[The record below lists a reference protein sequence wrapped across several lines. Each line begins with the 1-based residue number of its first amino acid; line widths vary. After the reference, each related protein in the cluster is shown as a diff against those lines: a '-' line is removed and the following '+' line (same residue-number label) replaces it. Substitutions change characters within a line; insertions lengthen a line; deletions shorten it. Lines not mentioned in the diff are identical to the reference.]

1 MAKHGF
7 LDVLEAALDK
17 HFTYDYEL
25 NWDKKNHAVDL
36 AFILEAQN
44 VAGIETVDDE
54 GNASSEDIFLEE
66 YVLFYN
72 QDKSRFDEEDY
83 LVALP
88 FDAKKG
94 FSAEFLTYFAG
105 FLKDTADQGLDD
117 LMDFWW
123 TQKPKILRFL
133 GTERLLKRQ
142 SRLVGGRILPISEV
156 LSWFMKCYWL
166 QNLLK

>member
-1 MAKHGF
+1 MAKYGF

-25 NWDKKNHAVDL
+25 NWNKKNHAVEL

-44 VAGIETVDDE
+44 SAGVETVDDE

-117 LMDFWW
+117 LMDFLADE
-123 TQKPKILRFL
+123 TAEDFA
-133 GTERLLKRQ
+133 
-142 SRLVGGRILPISEV
+142 
-156 LSWFMKCYWL
+156 LSWNAEEFEAGKAELAEKTWYGYPRY
-166 QNLLK
+166 

>member
-7 LDVLEAALDK
+7 LDVLEVALDK

-25 NWDKKNHAVDL
+25 NWDKKNHAVEL

-44 VAGIETVDDE
+44 AAGIETVDDE
-54 GNASSEDIFLEE
+54 GNASAEDIFLEE
-66 YVLFYN
+66 YVLFYD
-72 QDKSRFDEEDY
+72 QDKSRFDEVDY

-94 FSAEFLTYFAG
+94 FSAEFLAYFAV

-117 LMDFWW
+117 LMDFLSDETAIDFGLDWDAEAFE
-123 TQKPKILRFL
+123 KGRAD
-133 GTERLLKRQ
+133 
-142 SRLVGGRILPISEV
+142 LVEGEFYPYPR
-156 LSWFMKCYWL
+156 Y
-166 QNLLK
+166 

>member
-7 LDVLEAALDK
+7 LDVLEVALDK

-25 NWDKKNHAVDL
+25 NWDKKNHAVEL

-44 VAGIETVDDE
+44 AAGIETVDDE
-54 GNASSEDIFLEE
+54 GNASSEDIFLVE
-66 YVLFYN
+66 YGLFYN

-94 FSAEFLTYFAG
+94 LSAEFLAYFAG
-105 FLKDTADQGLDD
+105 FPKDTADQGLDE
-117 LMDFWW
+117 LMDFLSDETAIDFGLDWDAEAFE
-123 TQKPKILRFL
+123 KGIAD
-133 GTERLLKRQ
+133 
-142 SRLVGGRILPISEV
+142 LVEGEFYPYPR
-156 LSWFMKCYWL
+156 Y
-166 QNLLK
+166 

>member
-25 NWDKKNHAVDL
+25 NWDKKNHAVEL

-44 VAGIETVDDE
+44 TDGIETVDDE
-54 GNASSEDIFLEE
+54 GTASTEDIFLEE

-72 QDKSRFDEEDY
+72 KEKSQFDAEDY

-94 FSAEFLTYFAG
+94 FSAEFLTYFAR

-117 LMDFWW
+117 LMDF
-123 TQKPKILRFL
+123 
-133 GTERLLKRQ
+133 
-142 SRLVGGRILPISEV
+142 LVDPEAQEFAMEWNAQAFEAGRAELVESE
-156 LSWFMKCYWL
+156 FYPYPRY
-166 QNLLK
+166 

>member
-1 MAKHGF
+1 MANQGF
-7 LDVLEAALDK
+7 LDVLEVALDK

-25 NWDKKNHAVDL
+25 NWDKKNHAVEL

-44 VAGIETVDDE
+44 AAGIETVDDE

-72 QDKSRFDEEDY
+72 QGKSRFDEEDY
-83 LVALP
+83 LVALS

-94 FSAEFLTYFAG
+94 FSAEFLAYFAG

-117 LMDFWW
+117 LMDFLSDETAIDFGLDWDAEAFE
-123 TQKPKILRFL
+123 KGIA
-133 GTERLLKRQ
+133 E
-142 SRLVGGRILPISEV
+142 LVEGEFYPYPR
-156 LSWFMKCYWL
+156 Y
-166 QNLLK
+166 

>member
-1 MAKHGF
+1 MANQGF
-7 LDVLEAALDK
+7 LDALEAALDK

-25 NWDKKNHAVDL
+25 NWDKKNHAVEL

-44 VAGIETVDDE
+44 AAGIETVDDE
-54 GNASSEDIFLEE
+54 GNASAEDIFLEE

-94 FSAEFLTYFAG
+94 FSAEFLTYFAV
-105 FLKDTADQGLDD
+105 FLKDTANQGLDD
-117 LMDFWW
+117 LMDFLSDETAIDFGLDWDAEAFG
-123 TQKPKILRFL
+123 KGIA
-133 GTERLLKRQ
+133 E
-142 SRLVGGRILPISEV
+142 LVEGEFYPYPR
-156 LSWFMKCYWL
+156 Y
-166 QNLLK
+166 

>member
-7 LDVLEAALDK
+7 LDVLEVALDK

-25 NWDKKNHAVDL
+25 NWDKKNHAVEL

-44 VAGIETVDDE
+44 ASGIETVDDE

-72 QDKSRFDEEDY
+72 QDKSHFDEEDY

-117 LMDFWW
+117 LMDF
-123 TQKPKILRFL
+123 
-133 GTERLLKRQ
+133 
-142 SRLVGGRILPISEV
+142 LVDPEAQEFAIAWDSEAFEKGRADLVEGEFYP
-156 LSWFMKCYWL
+156 YPRY
-166 QNLLK
+166 

>member
-25 NWDKKNHAVDL
+25 NWDKKNHAVEL

-44 VAGIETVDDE
+44 AAGIEMVDDE
-54 GNASSEDIFLEE
+54 GNASAEDIFLEE

-94 FSAEFLTYFAG
+94 FSAEFLTYFAV

-117 LMDFWW
+117 LMDFLADPEAQEFAIAWDGEAFE
-123 TQKPKILRFL
+123 KGRAD
-133 GTERLLKRQ
+133 
-142 SRLVGGRILPISEV
+142 LVEGEFYPYPR
-156 LSWFMKCYWL
+156 Y
-166 QNLLK
+166 

>member
-7 LDVLEAALDK
+7 LDVLEVALDK

-25 NWDKKNHAVDL
+25 NWDKKNHAVEL

-44 VAGIETVDDE
+44 AAGIETVDDE
-54 GNASSEDIFLEE
+54 GNASAEDIFLEE

-72 QDKSRFDEEDY
+72 QGKSRFDEEDY

-94 FSAEFLTYFAG
+94 FSAEFLAYFAV

-117 LMDFWW
+117 LMDFLSDETAIDFGLDWDAEAFE
-123 TQKPKILRFL
+123 KGIA
-133 GTERLLKRQ
+133 E
-142 SRLVGGRILPISEV
+142 LVEGEFYPYPR
-156 LSWFMKCYWL
+156 Y
-166 QNLLK
+166 